1 MRKLL
6 IFVVTIV
13 LASSCGN
20 KTSNAVSDTDS
31 LTSDTIIID
40 MAENGEETV
49 ATVKHHEE
57 KVLEEAPIA

>member
-1 MRKLL
+1 MQRY
-6 IFVVTIV
+6 VE
-13 LASSCGN
+13 
-20 KTSNAVSDTDS
+20 DTVAES
-31 LTSDTIIID
+31 IIGMGLHIGDTIIID